1 MQKSVPIQPRT
12 GNILPKFGRS
22 AVVSPLQV
30 PSLKVL
36 LVGAGFA
43 ITEDETVTLGADF
56 KEVHFG
62 FLPLTLF
69 FRVCQCLD
77 SLKDSK
83 QFARTNSFFNLPQ
96 VFSELY
102 ATVSRIVE
110 LLLFSTY
117 KMLAQDSIPI

>member
-1 MQKSVPIQPRT
+1 MLFSSNYVAFQSKKQQAYARYRSEF
-12 GNILPKFGRS
+12 GILNL
-22 AVVSPLQV
+22 SPLQV

-69 FRVCQCLD
+69 FRVCQFLD

-83 QFARTNSFFNLPQ
+83 QFARRNSFFNLPQ

-110 LLLFSTY
+110 LSFFR
-117 KMLAQDSIPI
+117 DSRL